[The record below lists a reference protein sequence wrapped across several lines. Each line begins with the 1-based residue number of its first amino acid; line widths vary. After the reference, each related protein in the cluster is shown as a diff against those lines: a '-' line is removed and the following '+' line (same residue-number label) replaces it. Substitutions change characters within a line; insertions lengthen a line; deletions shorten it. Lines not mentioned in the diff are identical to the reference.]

1 MTASNNDVTPQ
12 TGSCSFTVTVT
23 EIKTIGEVQGAVG
36 AADNGLV
43 HRSPFAPPTGNG
55 SGQTVFVKGVVY
67 EKTLARTSAG
77 ANQFGIFIQNTAAEA
92 DGLPFTS
99 DGIWIFTGAFSD
111 ILNVTAGQPA
121 YVPQVGDEIVLR
133 GAVTE
138 FFSFTQLSSPRF
150 VADDGHW
157 RSTWTRSCRRST

>member
-23 EIKTIGEVQGAVG
+23 EITTIGEVQGAVG

-43 HRSPFAPPTGNG
+43 HRRRSPRRPATAPARPFSSRASSTRRR
-55 SGQTVFVKGVVY
+55 S
-67 EKTLARTSAG
+67 RTSAG

-99 DGIWIFTGAFSD
+99 DGIWIFMGAFSD

-121 YVPQVGDEIVLR
+121 YVPQVGDEIVP
-133 GAVTE
+133 AA
-138 FFSFTQLSSPRF
+138 P
-150 VADDGHW
+150 
-157 RSTWTRSCRRST
+157 